1 MRSMKRWLK
10 IRPLEPV
17 MLRDGRPFEA
27 NPGAKAHSMS
37 EVPPGVVAGTLRTLL
52 GKKLAEEHGHTT
64 AFGEKEK
71 LEVAKLAVRGPLLHY
86 KEQPYFPVPRD
97 LHFRQAGNRLEVDR
111 IVPRKPGEGEGFLGT
126 GRSGWHGDRL
136 WPAAGASGK
145 GAAAAPQYLSAE
157 WMIDWLGTHA
167 LTEDWMKPL
176 DNWYADETRLPENV
190 QGGLTYVKE
199 AASEPFLRAFP
210 RDVRTHVA
218 IDKASHTAMEGIL
231 FDTEALVFPEDAYL
245 LAEADLSESNIAW
258 PKGLSAIHS
267 FGGKRRLAHFS
278 ETEAGEVWSC
288 PDSILQA
295 LDGACYIRMV
305 LATPAYFTKGWLPGW
320 LDSDLRGKPEAMGE
334 EDIVL
339 ELKWACVPRWQP
351 ISGWSY
357 GKREE
362 KAIRRMVPA
371 VSVYFFKVERGNPRL
386 LAEKLWLQSVSDR
399 NRRTAMLDRNDGFGL
414 ALWGVWDEKAYS
426 GDERNQE
433 VESR

>member
-1 MRSMKRWLK
+1 
-10 IRPLEPV
+10 
-17 MLRDGRPFEA
+17 
-27 NPGAKAHSMS
+27 
-37 EVPPGVVAGTLRTLL
+37 
-52 GKKLAEEHGHTT
+52 
-64 AFGEKEK
+64 
-71 LEVAKLAVRGPLLHY
+71 
-86 KEQPYFPVPRD
+86 
-97 LHFRQAGNRLEVDR
+97 
-111 IVPRKPGEGEGFLGT
+111 
-126 GRSGWHGDRL
+126 
-136 WPAAGASGK
+136 
-145 GAAAAPQYLSAE
+145 
-157 WMIDWLGTHA
+157 
-167 LTEDWMKPL
+167 
-176 DNWYADETRLPENV
+176 
-190 QGGLTYVKE
+190 
-199 AASEPFLRAFP
+199 
-210 RDVRTHVA
+210 
-218 IDKASHTAMEGIL
+218 MEGIL

-371 VSVYFFKVERGNPRL
+371 GSVYFFKVERGTRGCSRKSCGCNPYPTATGERPCL
-386 LAEKLWLQSVSDR
+386 TETTGLDWLYGACGMKK
-399 NRRTAMLDRNDGFGL
+399 RTAEMNEIRRWNLDDCWQQDVLDSLSVPGPYRDR
-414 ALWGVWDEKAYS
+414 S
-426 GDERNQE
+426 GCRRDRYADDERKNN
-433 VESR
+433 